1 MGQEKLYIEKELSW
15 LSFNERVLQEAADKS
30 NPLIERMRFLGIYSN
45 NLDEFYKVRF
55 AELKRRIIIS
65 EEQGSNSHS
74 RHLLGKIQSRVLK
87 ADQEFDGLYNEL
99 LLEMARNQIFL
110 INERQL
116 SVNQQNWLRHY
127 FKQYLRQHITPILI
141 NPDTDLVQFLKDDYT
156 YLAVEIIR
164 GDTIRYALLEI
175 PSDKVPRF
183 VNLPPEAPRRRKP
196 MILLDNILRY
206 CLDDIFKGFF
216 DYDALNAYS
225 MKMTRDAEYDLV
237 HEMEA
242 SLMELM
248 SSSLKQRL
256 TAEPV
261 RFVYQRDMPNALVE
275 VLREK
280 LTISRYD
287 SIVPGGRYHNFKDF
301 INFPNVGKANL
312 VNKPLPRLRHIWFD
326 KAQFRNGF
334 DAIRERDVLLYY
346 PYHTFEH
353 VLELLRQASF
363 DPSVLAIK
371 INIYRVAKDSRI
383 IDSMIHAA
391 HNGKKVTVVVE
402 LQARFDEEAN
412 IHWQASFDPSVLAI
426 KINIYRVAKDSRII
440 DSMIH
445 AAHNGKKVTVVV
457 ELQARFDEEANI
469 HWAKRLTEAGVHVI
483 FSAPGLKIHAKLFLI
498 SRKENGEVVRYAH
511 IGTGNFNEKTARLYT
526 DYSLLTADA
535 RITNE
540 VRRVFNFIENPY
552 RPVTFDYLMVSP
564 QNSRRLLYEM
574 VDREIANAQQGL
586 PSGITLKLN
595 NLVDK
600 GLVDRLYAASSSG
613 VPVNL
618 LVRGMCSL
626 IPNLE
631 GISDN
636 IRAISIVDRYLEH
649 DRVYIFENGG
659 DKKVYLSSADWMT
672 RNIDYR
678 IEVATPLLDP
688 RLKQRVLD
696 IIDILFSDTV
706 KARYIDKELSN
717 RYVPRG
723 NRRKVRAQ
731 LAIYD
736 YIKSLEQPE

>member
-15 LSFNERVLQEAADKS
+15 LSFNERVLQEAADKT

-55 AELKRRIIIS
+55 ADLKRRILIG
-65 EEQGSNSHS
+65 EEQGSPGLP
-74 RHLLGKIQSRVLK
+74 RHLLKKIQQRVMK
-87 ADQEFDGLYNEL
+87 SEQEFDGLYNEL
-99 LLEMARNQIFL
+99 LLELARNQIFL

-116 SVNQQNWLRHY
+116 SANQQVWLRHY
-127 FKQYLRQHITPILI
+127 FKHELRQHITPILI
-141 NPDTDLVQFLKDDYT
+141 NHDTDLTEFLKDDYT

-164 GDTIRYALLEI
+164 GDDIRYALLEI

-183 VNLPPEAPRRRKP
+183 VNLPAESPRRRKP

-237 HEMEA
+237 TEMES
-242 SLMELM
+242 SLLELM

-261 RFVYQRDMPNALVE
+261 RFVYQRDMPDAMVE
-275 VLREK
+275 LLRNK
-280 LTISRYD
+280 LTISNYD

-301 INFPNVGKANL
+301 IGFPDVGKSNL
-312 VNKPLPRLRHIWFD
+312 VNRPLPQIRHIGFD
-326 KAQFRNGF
+326 GFRNGF
-334 DAIRERDVLLYY
+334 DAIRDRDILLYY

-371 INIYRVAKDSRI
+371 INIYRVAKRSRI
-383 IDSMIHAA
+383 MDAMIHAA
-391 HNGKKVTVVVE
+391 YNGKKVTVVVE

-412 IHWQASFDPSVLAI
+412 IS
-426 KINIYRVAKDSRII
+426 
-440 DSMIH
+440 
-445 AAHNGKKVTVVV
+445 
-457 ELQARFDEEANI
+457 
-469 HWAKRLTEAGVHVI
+469 WAKRLTEAGVHVI

-498 SRKENGEVVRYAH
+498 SRREGDEVVRYAH

-552 RPVTFDYLMVSP
+552 RPVSFEHLMVSP
-564 QNSRRLLYEM
+564 QNSRQMLYQL
-574 VDREIANAQQGL
+574 VDAEIANAQQGR
-586 PSGITLKLN
+586 PSGITLKIN
-595 NLVDK
+595 NLVDN
-600 GLVDRLYAASSSG
+600 GLVDRLYAASGAG
-613 VPVNL
+613 VKVNL

-626 IPNLE
+626 IPDLP
-631 GISDN
+631 GISEN
-636 IRAISIVDRYLEH
+636 IRVISIVDRYLEH

-659 DKKVYLSSADWMT
+659 DKKVFLSSADWMT
-672 RNIDYR
+672 RNIDHR
-678 IEVATPLLDP
+678 IEVAVSILDP
-688 RLKQRVLD
+688 RVKQRILD
-696 IIDILFSDTV
+696 IIAILFSDTV
-706 KARYIDKELSN
+706 KARIVDKELGN

-723 NRRKVRAQ
+723 NRRKVRSQ

-736 YIKSLEQPE
+736 YIKKLEQPE

>member
-15 LSFNERVLQEAADKS
+15 LTFNERVLQEAADKS

-45 NLDEFYKVRF
+45 NLEEFYKVRF
-55 AELKRRIIIS
+55 ADLKRRILIG
-65 EEQGSNSHS
+65 EEQGTPTTL
-74 RHLLGKIQSRVLK
+74 RHLLKKIQLRVQK
-87 ADQEFDGLYNEL
+87 SDQEFDALYNDL

-116 SVNQQNWLRHY
+116 SPNQQEWLRYY
-127 FKQYLRQHITPILI
+127 FKHQLRQHVTPILI
-141 NPDTDLVQFLKDDYT
+141 NHDTDLIEFLKDDYT

-164 GDTIRYALLEI
+164 GEEIRYALLEI

-183 VNLPPEAPRRRKP
+183 VNLPAESPRRRKP

-206 CLDDIFKGFF
+206 CLDEIFKGFF

-237 HEMEA
+237 TEMES
-242 SLMELM
+242 SLLELM

-261 RFVYQRDMPNALVE
+261 RFVYQRDMPDAMVE
-275 VLREK
+275 MLRHK
-280 LTISRYD
+280 LSISSYD

-301 INFPNVGKANL
+301 IGFPNVGKANL
-312 VNKPLPRLRHIWFD
+312 ENRPLPQIRHIGFD
-326 KAQFRNGF
+326 GFRNGF
-334 DAIRERDVLLYY
+334 DAIRNRDVLLYY

-363 DPSVLAIK
+363 DPNVLAIK
-371 INIYRVAKDSRI
+371 INIYRVAKNSRI
-383 IDSMIHAA
+383 MDAMIHAA
-391 HNGKKVTVVVE
+391 YNGKKVTVVVE

-412 IHWQASFDPSVLAI
+412 I
-426 KINIYRVAKDSRII
+426 R
-440 DSMIH
+440 
-445 AAHNGKKVTVVV
+445 
-457 ELQARFDEEANI
+457 
-469 HWAKRLTEAGVHVI
+469 WAKRLTEAGVHVI

-498 SRKENGEVVRYAH
+498 SRREGEEVVRYAH
-511 IGTGNFNEKTARLYT
+511 IGTGNFNEKTARIYT

-552 RPVTFDYLMVSP
+552 RPVTFEHLMVSP
-564 QNSRRLLYEM
+564 QNSRAMLYQLI
-574 VDREIANAQQGL
+574 DNEIANAQQGN
-586 PSGITLKLN
+586 PSGITLKIN
-595 NLVDK
+595 NLVDN
-600 GLVDRLYAASSSG
+600 GLVDRLYAASSAG
-613 VPVNL
+613 VKINL

-626 IPNLE
+626 IPNLP
-631 GISDN
+631 GISEN
-636 IRAISIVDRYLEH
+636 IRITSIVDRYLEH
-649 DRVYIFENGG
+649 DRVYIFESGG
-659 DKKVYLSSADWMT
+659 DKKVFLSSADWMT

-678 IEVATPLLDP
+678 IEVAVSVLDP
-688 RLKQRVLD
+688 RLKQRILD
-696 IIDILFSDTV
+696 IIAILLSDTV
-706 KARYIDKELSN
+706 KARIVDKELSN

-723 NRRKVRAQ
+723 NRKKVRSQ

-736 YIKSLEQPE
+736 YIKKLEQPE

>member
-1 MGQEKLYIEKELSW
+1 MGQDKLYIEKELSW

-30 NPLIERMRFLGIYSN
+30 NPLIERMRFLGIYSS

-55 AELKRRIIIS
+55 ADLKRRILIN
-65 EEQGSNSHS
+65 EEQGLDGNL
-74 RHLLGKIQSRVLK
+74 RHLLGKIQARVLK
-87 ADQEFDGLYNEL
+87 TDQIFDSLYNEL

-110 INERQL
+110 VNERQV
-116 SVNQQNWLRHY
+116 SPNQQEWLRDY
-127 FKQYLRQHITPILI
+127 FRQYLRPHITPILI
-141 NPDTDLVQFLKDDYT
+141 FDETDLVEFLKDNYT

-164 GDTIRYALLEI
+164 GDEISYALLEI
-175 PSDKVPRF
+175 PSDKIPRF
-183 VNLPPEAPRRRKP
+183 VNLPAEAPRRRKT
-196 MILLDNILRY
+196 MILIDNILRY

-237 HEMEA
+237 TEMES
-242 SLMELM
+242 SLLELM

-261 RFVYQRDMPNALVE
+261 RFVYQRDMPDAMVAML
-275 VLREK
+275 LDK
-280 LTISRYD
+280 LGISSYD
-287 SIVPGGRYHNFKDF
+287 SVIPGGRYHNFKDF
-301 INFPNVGKANL
+301 ISFPNVGRANL
-312 VNKPLPRLRHIWFD
+312 VNKPLPRLRHTGFNH
-326 KAQFRNGF
+326 FRNGF

-363 DPSVLAIK
+363 DPNVLSIK

-383 IDSMIHAA
+383 I
-391 HNGKKVTVVVE
+391 T
-402 LQARFDEEAN
+402 
-412 IHWQASFDPSVLAI
+412 
-426 KINIYRVAKDSRII
+426 
-440 DSMIH
+440 SMIH

-483 FSAPGLKIHAKLFLI
+483 FSVPGLKIHAKLFLI
-498 SRKENGEVVRYAH
+498 SRREGENIVRYAH

-526 DYSLLTADA
+526 DYSLLTADE

-552 RPVTFDYLMVSP
+552 RPVSFEHLLVSP
-564 QNSRRLLYEM
+564 QNSRDKLYQLI
-574 VDREIANAQQGL
+574 DTEIENALANRDA
-586 PSGITLKLN
+586 GITLKVN

-600 GLVDRLYAASSSG
+600 GLAEKLYQASSAG
-613 VPVNL
+613 VKINL

-626 IPNLE
+626 IPNLP
-631 GISDN
+631 GISEN
-636 IRAISIVDRYLEH
+636 IQVISILDRYLEH
-649 DRVYIFENGG
+649 DRVYVFNNGG

-678 IEVATPLLDP
+678 IEVAVEILDP
-688 RLKQRVLD
+688 ILKNRVLETL
-696 IIDILFSDTV
+696 DILFSDTV
-706 KARYIDKELSN
+706 KARVIDKESSN
-717 RYVPRG
+717 RYVSRG
-723 NRRKVRAQ
+723 NKRKVRAQ
-731 LAIYD
+731 NAIYD
-736 YIKSLEQPE
+736 YIKALEQPGDKPE

>member
-15 LSFNERVLQEAADKS
+15 LSFNERVLQEAADKT

-55 AELKRRIIIS
+55 ADLKRRILIG
-65 EEQGSNSHS
+65 EEQGSPGLP
-74 RHLLGKIQSRVLK
+74 RHLLKKIQQRVMK
-87 ADQEFDGLYNEL
+87 SEQEFDGLYNEL
-99 LLEMARNQIFL
+99 LLELARNQIFL

-116 SVNQQNWLRHY
+116 SANQQVWLRHY
-127 FKQYLRQHITPILI
+127 FKHDLRQHISPILI
-141 NPDTDLVQFLKDDYT
+141 NHDTDLTEFLKDDYT

-164 GDTIRYALLEI
+164 GDDIRYALLEI

-183 VNLPPEAPRRRKP
+183 INLPAESPRRRKP

-237 HEMEA
+237 TEMES
-242 SLMELM
+242 SLLELM

-261 RFVYQRDMPNALVE
+261 RFVYQRDMPDAMVE
-275 VLREK
+275 LLRNK
-280 LTISRYD
+280 LTISNYD

-301 INFPNVGKANL
+301 IGFPDVGKSNL
-312 VNKPLPRLRHIWFD
+312 VNRPLPQIRHIGFD
-326 KAQFRNGF
+326 GFRNGF
-334 DAIRERDVLLYY
+334 DAIRDRDILLYY

-371 INIYRVAKDSRI
+371 INIYRVAKRSRI
-383 IDSMIHAA
+383 MDAMIHAA
-391 HNGKKVTVVVE
+391 YNGKKVTVVVE

-412 IHWQASFDPSVLAI
+412 IS
-426 KINIYRVAKDSRII
+426 
-440 DSMIH
+440 
-445 AAHNGKKVTVVV
+445 
-457 ELQARFDEEANI
+457 
-469 HWAKRLTEAGVHVI
+469 WAKRLTEAGVHVI

-498 SRKENGEVVRYAH
+498 SRREGDEVVRYAH

-552 RPVTFDYLMVSP
+552 RPVSFEHLMVSP
-564 QNSRRLLYEM
+564 QNSRQMLYQL
-574 VDREIANAQQGL
+574 VDAEIANAQQGR
-586 PSGITLKLN
+586 PCGITLKIN
-595 NLVDK
+595 NLVDN
-600 GLVDRLYAASSSG
+600 GLVDRLYAASGAG
-613 VPVNL
+613 VKINL

-626 IPNLE
+626 IPDLP
-631 GISDN
+631 GISEN
-636 IRAISIVDRYLEH
+636 IRVISIVDRYLEH

-659 DKKVYLSSADWMT
+659 DKKVFLSSADWMT
-672 RNIDYR
+672 RNIDHR
-678 IEVATPLLDP
+678 IEVAVSILDP
-688 RLKQRVLD
+688 RVKQRILD
-696 IIDILFSDTV
+696 IIAILFSDTV
-706 KARYIDKELSN
+706 KARIVDKELGN

-723 NRRKVRAQ
+723 NRRKVRSQ

-736 YIKSLEQPE
+736 YIKKLEQPE

>member
-15 LSFNERVLQEAADKS
+15 LSFNERVLQEAADKT

-45 NLDEFYKVRF
+45 NLEEFYKVRF
-55 AELKRRIIIS
+55 ADLKRRILIG
-65 EEQGSNSHS
+65 EEQGSPSTP
-74 RHLLGKIQSRVLK
+74 RHLLKKIQQRVLR
-87 ADQEFDGLYNEL
+87 ADQEFDGLYNDL

-116 SVNQQNWLRHY
+116 SANQQSWLRHY
-127 FKQYLRQHITPILI
+127 FKHHLRQHVTPILI
-141 NPDTDLVQFLKDDYT
+141 NHDTDLIEFLKDDYT

-164 GDTIRYALLEI
+164 GDEIHYALLEI

-183 VNLPPEAPRRRKP
+183 VNLPAESPRRRKP

-237 HEMEA
+237 TEMES
-242 SLMELM
+242 SLLELM

-261 RFVYQRDMPNALVE
+261 RFVYQRDMPDAMVE
-275 VLREK
+275 LLRGK
-280 LTISRYD
+280 LNISNYD
-287 SIVPGGRYHNFKDF
+287 SIVSGGRYHNFKDF
-301 INFPNVGKANL
+301 ISFPNVGKTNL
-312 VNKPLPRLRHIWFD
+312 VNKPMPQLRHIWFD
-326 KAQFRNGF
+326 GFRNGF
-334 DAIRERDVLLYY
+334 DAIRHHDVLLYY

-371 INIYRVAKDSRI
+371 INIYRVAKNSRI
-383 IDSMIHAA
+383 IDAMIHAA
-391 HNGKKVTVVVE
+391 
-402 LQARFDEEAN
+402 
-412 IHWQASFDPSVLAI
+412 
-426 KINIYRVAKDSRII
+426 Y
-440 DSMIH
+440 
-445 AAHNGKKVTVVV
+445 NGKKVTVVV

-498 SRKENGEVVRYAH
+498 SRREEGEIVRYAH

-552 RPVTFDYLMVSP
+552 RPVSFDYLMVSP
-564 QNSRRLLYEM
+564 QNSRRMLYQLI
-574 VDREIANAQQGL
+574 DIEIANAQQGI
-586 PSGITLKLN
+586 PAGITLKIN

-600 GLVDRLYAASSSG
+600 GLVDRLYTASSVG
-613 VPVNL
+613 VKVNL

-626 IPNLE
+626 IPDLE
-631 GISDN
+631 GISEN
-636 IRAISIVDRYLEH
+636 IRVISIVDRYLEH
-649 DRVYIFENGG
+649 DRVYIFDNAG
-659 DKKVYLSSADWMT
+659 DKKVFLSSADWMT

-678 IEVATPLLDP
+678 IEVAVAILDP
-688 RLKQRVLD
+688 VLKQRVLD
-696 IIDILFSDTV
+696 IIAILFSDTV
-706 KARYIDKELSN
+706 KARIIDKELSN

-731 LAIYD
+731 QAIYA

>member
-1 MGQEKLYIEKELSW
+1 MGQEKLYLEKELSW
-15 LSFNERVLQEAADKS
+15 LCFNERVLQEAADKT

-65 EEQGSNSHS
+65 EEQGQGTNTQS
-74 RHLLGKIQSRVLK
+74 RHLLGKIQTRVLK
-87 ADQEFDGLYNEL
+87 ADQEFDTLYNDL

-116 SVNQQNWLRHY
+116 SVNQQTWLRHY
-127 FKQYLRQHITPILI
+127 FKQYLRQHITPTLI
-141 NPDTDLVQFLKDDYT
+141 NRETNLIRFLKDDYT

-164 GDTIRYALLEI
+164 GESIRYALLEI

-206 CLDDIFKGFF
+206 CLDDIFSGFF
-216 DYDALNAYS
+216 DYDSLNAYS
-225 MKMTRDAEYDLV
+225 MKMNRDAEYDLV
-237 HEMEA
+237 HEMES

-261 RFVYQRDMPNALVE
+261 RFVYQRDMPDAMVE
-275 VLREK
+275 MLREK
-280 LTISRYD
+280 LTISRFD
-287 SIVPGGRYHNFKDF
+287 SIIPGGRYHNFKDF
-301 INFPNVGKANL
+301 IGFPNVGKANL

-326 KAQFRNGF
+326 KFRNGF

-383 IDSMIHAA
+383 IDA
-391 HNGKKVTVVVE
+391 
-402 LQARFDEEAN
+402 
-412 IHWQASFDPSVLAI
+412 
-426 KINIYRVAKDSRII
+426 
-440 DSMIH
+440 MIH

-469 HWAKRLTEAGVHVI
+469 HWAKRLTEAGVQVI

-498 SRKENGEVVRYAH
+498 SRMEGEEIVRYAH
-511 IGTGNFNEKTARLYT
+511 IGTGNFNEKTARIYT

-540 VRRVFNFIENPY
+540 VRRVFSFIENPY
-552 RPVTFDYLMVSP
+552 RPVHFDYLLVSP
-564 QNSRRLLYEM
+564 QNSRPLLYEM
-574 VDREIANAQQGL
+574 IDKEIANAQKGI
-586 PSGITLKLN
+586 PAGITLKIN

-600 GLVDRLYAASSSG
+600 GLVDRLYAASGSG
-613 VPVNL
+613 VQVNL

-626 IPNLE
+626 IPELA

-636 IRAISIVDRYLEH
+636 IRVISIVDRFLEH
-649 DRVYIFENGG
+649 DRIYIFDNGG

-688 RLKQRVLD
+688 RLKQQVLD

-706 KARYIDKELSN
+706 KARYVDKELSN

-731 LAIYD
+731 LAIHD
-736 YIKSLEQPE
+736 YLTSLEQPD

>member
-55 AELKRRIIIS
+55 ADLKRRILIS
-65 EEQGSNSHS
+65 EEQGFIGAS
-74 RHLLGKIQSRVLK
+74 RHLLKKIQAKVLRI
-87 ADQEFDGLYNEL
+87 DQEFDGLYNDL

-110 INERQL
+110 INERQV
-116 SVNQQNWLRHY
+116 SENQQNWLRQY
-127 FKQYLRQHITPILI
+127 FKHHLRQFITPILI
-141 NPDTDLVQFLKDDYT
+141 NRDTNLVQFLKDDYT

-164 GDTIRYALLEI
+164 GDEVHYALLEI

-216 DYDALNAYS
+216 DYDTLNAYS

-237 HEMEA
+237 TEMES
-242 SLMELM
+242 SLLELM

-261 RFVYQRDMPNALVE
+261 RFVYQRDMPDDMVE

-280 LTISRYD
+280 LGISNYD
-287 SIVPGGRYHNFKDF
+287 SVIPGGRYHNFKDF
-301 INFPNVGKANL
+301 IDFPNVGKANL
-312 VNKPLPRLRHIWFD
+312 VNRPLPRLRHLWFD
-326 KAQFRNGF
+326 KFRNGF
-334 DAIRERDVLLYY
+334 AAIREQDVLLYY
-346 PYHTFEH
+346 PYYTFEH

-363 DPSVLAIK
+363 DPNVLSIK

-383 IDSMIHAA
+383 I
-391 HNGKKVTVVVE
+391 E
-402 LQARFDEEAN
+402 
-412 IHWQASFDPSVLAI
+412 
-426 KINIYRVAKDSRII
+426 
-440 DSMIH
+440 SMIH

-498 SRKENGEVVRYAH
+498 SRREGDEIVRYAH

-526 DYSLLTADA
+526 DYSLLTADS

-552 RPVTFDYLMVSP
+552 RPVTFEHLMVSP
-564 QNSRRLLYEM
+564 QNSRSMLYALI
-574 VDREIANAQQGL
+574 DQEIANAQAG
-586 PSGITLKLN
+586 SKGGITLKIN

-600 GLVDRLYAASSSG
+600 GLIDRLYAASNVG
-613 VPVNL
+613 VKIRL
-618 LVRGMCSL
+618 LIRGMCSL
-626 IPNLE
+626 VPELPGVSE
-631 GISDN
+631 N
-636 IRAISIVDRYLEH
+636 IQVTSIVDRYLEH
-649 DRVYIFENGG
+649 DRVYVFENGG
-659 DKKVYLSSADWMT
+659 DKKVFLSSADWMT

-678 IEVATPLLDP
+678 IEVAVALLDP
-688 RLKQRVLD
+688 KLKQRVLD
-696 IIDILFSDTV
+696 ILELLFSDTV
-706 KARYIDKELSN
+706 KARYIDKDLSN

-731 LAIYD
+731 LAIYEYLKAFEHGNNKQQKD
-736 YIKSLEQPE
+736 QA